1 MMNEFIKEYIYIYGD
16 NIWKIYHDSLD
27 DNMLKMDIHF
37 KRTIELLYKEIN
49 SENIS
54 KVKLDLN
61 LGANPEVNENNDD
74 DVFGEIMK
82 YVDEI
87 KNNGINMD
95 EQQRNNCFF
104 EIVSLLRINNLDI
117 SLLKDKIDKD
127 IMDKIFELYYGIRDN
142 FESKKS
148 IQFSQLNEEVNKP
161 QLILPKNIINKKKPK
176 EISEQSKRILDYK
189 NKIKYLT
196 ESDNLRNENTS
207 GKENDENKQ
216 MNNNNFLERMKQ
228 LDEITFQNKGKKQKY
243 SNDNNTFEKISN
255 MKKKLKEI
263 RQKIN

>member
-1 MMNEFIKEYIYIYGD
+1 MNEFIKEYIYIYG
-16 NIWKIYHDSLD
+16 NSIWKIYHDSLD
-27 DNMLKMDIHF
+27 DNMLKMDIDF
-37 KRTIELLYKEIN
+37 KRTIELLYKEIK

-54 KVKLDLN
+54 KNNLYLSLGVNLD
-61 LGANPEVNENNDD
+61 ANDNNNDD
-74 DVFGEIMK
+74 VLGEIMK
-82 YVDEI
+82 YANEI
-87 KNNGINMD
+87 KNNVINMD
-95 EQQRNNCFF
+95 ELQRNNCYF
-104 EIVSLLRINNLDI
+104 EIVSLLRMNNLDI
-117 SLLKDKIDKD
+117 SLLKDKIDND
-127 IMDKIFELYYGIRDN
+127 IMDKIFELYYGIKEN
-142 FESKKS
+142 FESKKT
-148 IQFSQLNEEVNKP
+148 IQFSQLKEEDIKP
-161 QLILPKNIINKKKPK
+161 KLILPQNNINKKKPK

-196 ESDNLRNENTS
+196 EGDNLRNENTS

-216 MNNNNFLERMKQ
+216 MNNNNFFERMKQ

>member
-1 MMNEFIKEYIYIYGD
+1 M
-16 NIWKIYHDSLD
+16 
-27 DNMLKMDIHF
+27 
-37 KRTIELLYKEIN
+37 
-49 SENIS
+49 
-54 KVKLDLN
+54 
-61 LGANPEVNENNDD
+61 
-74 DVFGEIMK
+74 
-82 YVDEI
+82 
-87 KNNGINMD
+87 
-95 EQQRNNCFF
+95 
-104 EIVSLLRINNLDI
+104 NNLDI
-117 SLLKDKIDKD
+117 SLLKDKIDND
-127 IMDKIFELYYGIRDN
+127 IMDKIFELYYGIKEN
-142 FESKKS
+142 FESKKT
-148 IQFSQLNEEVNKP
+148 IQFSQLKEEDIKP
-161 QLILPKNIINKKKPK
+161 KLILPQNNINKKMPK

-216 MNNNNFLERMKQ
+216 MNNNNFFERMKQ